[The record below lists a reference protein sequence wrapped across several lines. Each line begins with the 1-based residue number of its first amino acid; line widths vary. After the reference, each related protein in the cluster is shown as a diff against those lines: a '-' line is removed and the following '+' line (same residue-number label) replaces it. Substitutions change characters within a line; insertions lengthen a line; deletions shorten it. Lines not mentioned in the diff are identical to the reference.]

1 MRHHKGNRK
10 LGMKTSHRKAFMR
23 NMARNI
29 IKFEKIQTT
38 SRRAKEARRVVERLI
53 TLTKT
58 DTVFSRRRAYDVL
71 ADRDL
76 VMKLFKEIAPL
87 FNAKQSGFTRI
98 IPLGFRRGDG
108 AQMVILE
115 LTERK
120 IIEKLPKKKKKEK
133 IKEKEEIEAKGSAFA
148 KASADRQEPGEEKEA
163 AKEGKKQVKREEPKI
178 KTISKSKPSLEEEK
192 SREKAKSEDKKAASH
207 PNFMKNLRGLF
218 RKRGDR

>member
-1 MRHHKGNRK
+1 MRHHKGNKK

-23 NMARNI
+23 NMARNL
-29 IKFEKIQTT
+29 IKFERIETT
-38 SRRAKEARRVVERLI
+38 AGRAKEARRLVEKLI

-71 ADRDL
+71 SDRDL
-76 VMKLFKEIAPL
+76 VMKLFKDIAPL
-87 FNAKQSGFTRI
+87 FSARKSGYTRI

-108 AQMVILE
+108 ANMVILE

-120 IIEKLPKKKKKEK
+120 IIEKLPKKKKEK
-133 IKEKEEIEAKGSAFA
+133 AKS
-148 KASADRQEPGEEKEA
+148 P
-163 AKEGKKQVKREEPKI
+163 EEPKAKEVVEEKAMEASEAKHKEEMKKEQ
-178 KTISKSKPSLEEEK
+178 KTRAVPKSKPTFAEEK
-192 SREKAKSEDKKAASH
+192 RTEKAKSEDKKAASH

>member
-10 LGMKTSHRKAFMR
+10 LGMMTSHRKAMLR

-29 IKFEKIQTT
+29 IKFERIETT
-38 SRRAKEARRVVERLI
+38 ARRAKEARRIIERLI
-53 TLTKT
+53 TLSKT
-58 DTVFSRRRAYDVL
+58 DSVFSRRRAYDVL
-71 ADRDL
+71 SDRDL
-76 VMKLFKEIAPL
+76 VMKLFKDIAPL
-87 FNAKQSGFTRI
+87 FAARNSGFTRI

-120 IIEKLPKKKKKEK
+120 IIEKLPKKKK
-133 IKEKEEIEAKGSAFA
+133 IKAKAEEAQEAKG
-148 KASADRQEPGEEKEA
+148 KVEEKEGKA
-163 AKEGKKQVKREEPKI
+163 PEARPKEEKKEVKKEEPKI
-178 KTISKSKPSLEEEK
+178 KAIPKSKPTLEEEK
-192 SREKAKSEDKKAASH
+192 HREKAKSEDKKAASH

>member
-10 LGMKTSHRKAFMR
+10 LGMQTSHRKAMLR
-23 NMARNI
+23 NMARNL
-29 IKFEKIQTT
+29 IKHERIETT

-58 DTVFSRRRAYDVL
+58 DTVFSRRQAYDVL
-71 ADRDL
+71 SDRDL
-76 VMKLFKEIAPL
+76 VMKLFKDIAPL
-87 FNAKQSGFTRI
+87 FAARSSGFTRM

-108 AQMVILE
+108 ADMVILE

-133 IKEKEEIEAKGSAFA
+133 AKTEEAHEVKGKGQAEEKKEEDKSE
-148 KASADRQEPGEEKEA
+148 KAPE
-163 AKEGKKQVKREEPKI
+163 VKHKEEPKVKAI
-178 KTISKSKPSLEEEK
+178 PKSKPTFAEEK
-192 SREKAKSEDKKAASH
+192 RTEKAKSEDKKAASH

>member
-10 LGMKTSHRKAFMR
+10 LGMMTAHRKAFMR
-23 NMARNI
+23 NMARNV
-29 IKFEKIQTT
+29 IKYEKVETT
-38 SRRAKEARRVVERLI
+38 SRRAKEARRVIERLI
-53 TLTKT
+53 TLSKT
-58 DTVFSRRRAYDVL
+58 DTVFARRRAYDVL

-76 VMKLFKEIAPL
+76 VMKLFKELAPL
-87 FNAKQSGFTRI
+87 FASRQSGFTRI

-120 IIEKLPKKKKKEK
+120 IVEKLPKKKKEK
-133 IKEKEEIEAKGSAFA
+133 KA
-148 KASADRQEPGEEKEA
+148 KAEEVTVKEA
-163 AKEGKKQVKREEPKI
+163 AEEKTHPKEEKKEAHKEEPKI
-178 KTISKSKPSLEEEK
+178 KTIPKSKPTLAEEK
-192 SREKAKSEDKKAASH
+192 RAEKAKSEDKKVSAQ

>member
-10 LGMKTSHRKAFMR
+10 LGMMTSHRKAMLR

-29 IKFEKIQTT
+29 IKFERIETT
-38 SRRAKEARRVVERLI
+38 SRRAKESRRIIERLI
-53 TLTKT
+53 TLSKT
-58 DTVFSRRRAYDVL
+58 DSVFSRRRAYDVL
-71 ADRDL
+71 SDRNL
-76 VMKLFKEIAPL
+76 VMKLFKDIAPL
-87 FNAKQSGFTRI
+87 FASRNSGFTRI

-120 IIEKLPKKKKKEK
+120 ITEKLPKKKKAKAKAGEAPEVK
-133 IKEKEEIEAKGSAFA
+133 GKGKAEGAAPEAASKEEK
-148 KASADRQEPGEEKEA
+148 KEV
-163 AKEGKKQVKREEPKI
+163 KKEEPKMKAI
-178 KTISKSKPSLEEEK
+178 PKSKPTLEEEK
-192 SREKAKSEDKKAASH
+192 HREKAKSEDKKAASH